1 MDTPTP
7 EAPDPIADYIRANR
21 DQYTRDAMRDRLIE
35 AGHDPVAVDAA
46 LEADAASAAVARPA
60 SSWVEQN
67 LRLVT
72 ALLVVAAYVGM
83 WALFALLTNWDAP
96 GYVTFTTWVFAAVLG
111 LFGLVSLV
119 YVGMTKRL
127 TAGGQA
133 AILGAMIIPVILLLV
148 LAGLCVPF
156 TRFR

>member
-1 MDTPTP
+1 MDTPTS
-7 EAPDPIADYIRANR
+7 EAPDPIVEYIRANR
-21 DQYTRDAMRDRLIE
+21 TSYTRDAMRDRLID
-35 AGHDPVAVDAA
+35 AGHDPAAVDAA
-46 LEADAASAAVARPA
+46 LEADAKAATARPP

-83 WALFALLTNWDAP
+83 WIVFALLTNWDAP
-96 GYVTFTTWVFAAVLG
+96 GYVTVTTWVFAAVLG
-111 LFGLVSLV
+111 LFGIVSLV

-127 TAGGQA
+127 TAGGEA
-133 AILGAMIIPVILLLV
+133 AIVGAMIIPIVLLLI

>member
-1 MDTPTP
+1 MDTPTS
-7 EAPDPIADYIRANR
+7 EAPDPIVEYIRANR
-21 DQYTRDAMRDRLIE
+21 TSYTRDAMRDRLID
-35 AGHDPVAVDAA
+35 AGHDPAAVDAA
-46 LEADAASAAVARPA
+46 LEADAKAATALPP

-83 WALFALLTNWDAP
+83 WIVFALLTNWDAP
-96 GYVTFTTWVFAAVLG
+96 GYVTVTTWVFSAVLG
-111 LFGLVSLV
+111 LFGIVSLV

-127 TAGGQA
+127 TAGGEA
-133 AILGAMIIPVILLLV
+133 AIVGAMIIPIVLLLI